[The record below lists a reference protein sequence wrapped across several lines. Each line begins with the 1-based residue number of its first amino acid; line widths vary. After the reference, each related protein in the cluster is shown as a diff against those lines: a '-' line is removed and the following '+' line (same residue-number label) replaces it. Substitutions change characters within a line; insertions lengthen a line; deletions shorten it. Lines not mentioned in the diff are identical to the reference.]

1 MLGPWETLG
10 SEGERGCCTRPRSCH
25 RATRHPLGEVGSFL
39 LQGRRGR
46 PREVSTLPKVTQLSS
61 QSQDLYSG
69 QVDSRPTL
77 LPVNPFLNYIFKKDS
92 HNMVFKRFIWKK
104 KKKIHLRKKL
114 GLPLPRDQDGLNL
127 SSLLVFPPR
136 SENRWGGSGGK
147 ERGWAPAAPGGPP
160 GARPPGVEWG
170 GERRPPQPQACRPK

>member
-10 SEGERGCCTRPRSCH
+10 SEGECGCCTRPRSCH

-69 QVDSRPTL
+69 QVDSRPTT
-77 LPVNPFLNYIFKKDS
+77 PSCKSFFKL
-92 HNMVFKRFIWKK
+92 HF
-104 KKKIHLRKKL
+104 
-114 GLPLPRDQDGLNL
+114 
-127 SSLLVFPPR
+127 
-136 SENRWGGSGGK
+136 
-147 ERGWAPAAPGGPP
+147 
-160 GARPPGVEWG
+160 
-170 GERRPPQPQACRPK
+170 

>member
-104 KKKIHLRKKL
+104 KKKDSFEEETRTASS
-114 GLPLPRDQDGLNL
+114 PRPRRTQ
-127 SSLLVFPPR
+127 LVF
-136 SENRWGGSGGK
+136 S
-147 ERGWAPAAPGGPP
+147 
-160 GARPPGVEWG
+160 
-170 GERRPPQPQACRPK
+170 ACFPTQV